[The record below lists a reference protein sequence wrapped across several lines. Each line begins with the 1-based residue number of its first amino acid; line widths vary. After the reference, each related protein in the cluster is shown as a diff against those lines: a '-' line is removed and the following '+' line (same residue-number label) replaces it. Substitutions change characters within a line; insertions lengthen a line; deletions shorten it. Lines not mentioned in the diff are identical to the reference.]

1 MNEQNRVYKWYLII
15 AIVYSCIAILGSLS
29 IVLFKVSTTAQL
41 IAGVL
46 LSPLILGMFVFNIVM
61 LIVFIVRKIEKI
73 AWLLSGLYILD
84 FIFSAIVGFILIT
97 TLGEAAGQSM
107 IGNLVGII
115 FPIITLI
122 IAIKLIKRP

>member
-15 AIVYSCIAILGSLS
+15 AIVYSCIALLGGLS

>member
-1 MNEQNRVYKWYLII
+1 MNEQNRIYKWYLII

-41 IAGVL
+41 IAGAL

-61 LIVFIVRKIEKI
+61 FIVFIVKKIEKI
-73 AWLLSGLYILD
+73 AWLLSGLYIFD
-84 FIFSAIVGFILIT
+84 FIFSAIVGFILLA
-97 TLGEAAGQSM
+97 TLGEAVGQSM
-107 IGNLVGII
+107 IGNLAGII